1 MTELPRLELF
11 DEENKNNEYIIFRNK
26 FKSKKTRKTRKTS
39 IKRQRHKKKHNTKKI
54 KTRRKKGFFNL
65 F

>member
-11 DEENKNNEYIIFRNK
+11 QQENKNNEYIIFRNQIK
-26 FKSKKTRKTRKTS
+26 MKKTRKTDTK
-39 IKRQRHKKKHNTKKI
+39 KQRHKKSTKKI
-54 KTRRKKGFFNL
+54 KTRRRKGIFNL